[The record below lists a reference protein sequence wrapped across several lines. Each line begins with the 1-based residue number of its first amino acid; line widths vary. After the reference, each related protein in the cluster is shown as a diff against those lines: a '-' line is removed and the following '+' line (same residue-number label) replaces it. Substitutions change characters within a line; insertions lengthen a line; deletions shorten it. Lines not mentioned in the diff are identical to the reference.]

1 LLNFCVDSP
10 AAQPPNRYL
19 IQQVEHKRMQ
29 DSSHTAEKYQKL
41 HEFLKRKE
49 SYPHKPDSVQHV
61 QTHISHVFIA
71 PPYVYKFKKPVDF
84 GFLDYSTLEKR
95 KHFCEQEVEL
105 NRRLCSEIYIGIV
118 AIKKSEKGF
127 ELTSESTDEAEIVE
141 YAVKMKKLKEQFFLH
156 TYIEN
161 DLLTKDHLDRVSD
174 KLADFYLQ
182 QSPGNDVTRYGE
194 IDKIR
199 FNTDENFQQTEG
211 FIGNTISSEAFDGI
225 KYFTDRYLDQKVEL
239 FKSRVEENRIV
250 DGHGDLHL
258 EHIHVSPEKVCIYDC
273 IEFNERFRCGDQAV
287 DLAFLA
293 MDLDYHDRWGEACY
307 FVDRMAQKLDDPV
320 LKTIID
326 FYKCYRA
333 YVKGKVKSLQSTEY
347 EVGQK
352 DRKRAQ
358 RIASEYFDL
367 SLRYAL
373 IGSRPVVLICMGR
386 IGTGKST
393 LADNLSKT
401 LSIDSFSSDR
411 VRKNLAGLPLHERPG
426 PEKRKELYSA
436 EMSRKTYQTLLDHVK
451 KNLEDGKPVIMDAT
465 FNLQSSRQ
473 NFIDE
478 LEALD
483 ADFVFIEA
491 QTSDEVVKSRL
502 KTRDKEGDIVSD
514 ARLEDFEMLDS
525 RYEPPNEI
533 DRRHKIEID
542 TGKLLTDTIKDL
554 YKKLVDRQIRET
566 E

>member
-1 LLNFCVDSP
+1 MHVSN
-10 AAQPPNRYL
+10 
-19 IQQVEHKRMQ
+19 
-29 DSSHTAEKYQKL
+29 HTADNYQKL
-41 HEFLKRKE
+41 HEFLKNRE
-49 SYPHKPDSVQHV
+49 SYPHKPDFVQHV
-61 QTHISHVFIA
+61 QTHISRVYIA

-84 GFLDYSTLEKR
+84 GFLDYSTLDKR

-105 NRRLCSEIYIGIV
+105 NRRLCSEIYIGVV
-118 AIKKSEKGF
+118 AITKNEEGY
-127 ELTSESTDEAEIVE
+127 EITPEPTDKAEIVE
-141 YAVKMKKLKEQFFLH
+141 YAVKMKKLKEEYFLH
-156 TYIEN
+156 SYIEN
-161 DLLTKDHLDRVSD
+161 NSLTKGHLDRVSD

-199 FNTDENFQQTEG
+199 FNTDENFQQTEV
-211 FIGNTISSEAFDGI
+211 FIGNTISREAFEGI
-225 KYFTDRYLDQKVEL
+225 KYFTDGYLDQREEL
-239 FKSRVEENRIV
+239 FTRRVEENRIV

-258 EHIHVSPEKVCIYDC
+258 EHIHVGPKKICIYDC

-293 MDLDYHDRWGEACY
+293 MDLDYHDRWGESRY
-307 FVDRMAQKLDDPV
+307 FVDQMAQKLDDPD
-320 LKTIID
+320 LTTIID

-333 YVKGKVKSLQSTEY
+333 YVKGKVKSLKSTDE
-347 EVGQK
+347 EFEENEKQAAV
-352 DRKRAQ
+352 DL
-358 RIASEYFDL
+358 ASEYFHL

-373 IGSRPVVLICMGR
+373 IGSRPLVLICMGR

-393 LADNLSKT
+393 LADHLSKT
-401 LSIDSFSSDR
+401 VTIDSFSSDR
-411 VRKNLAGLPLHERPG
+411 VRKKLAGLPLHERPE

-436 EMSRKTYQTLLDHVK
+436 EMSRKTYQTLLGHAK

-465 FNLQSSRQ
+465 FSLQSSRQ

-478 LEALD
+478 LEAVD

-491 QTSDEVVKSRL
+491 QASDEVVKSRL
-502 KTRDKEGDIVSD
+502 KSRDEENDIVSD
-514 ARLEDFEMLDS
+514 ARLEDFEMLNS

-542 TGKLLTDTIKDL
+542 TCKVLTDTIKDL
-554 YKKLVDRQIRET
+554 YKKLVDRQLPESGVESSQIPFKGW
-566 E
+566 